1 MRSERRRC
9 SVMEQQECELFL
21 ECVLDITS
29 QMLQCGAEA
38 RRAENTALRLVN
50 AYGFELQCANA
61 ISSKIDVSIKA
72 PDGTHYTQ
80 AVRVLS
86 TGTDLGKLER
96 LNAMAR
102 YICQNTPSVEEIR
115 KMVQEEQKKDYPPLL
130 AFVGYLTMT
139 FGFAIFFGGDV
150 FDGIASAL
158 VSSVIFATD
167 RLLNHRIQS
176 NQNRLFYTFLASF
189 LSGCLALFLVRI
201 GLGNHADKIMIG
213 DVMLFIPGLSL
224 VNGVRE
230 LFYRDI
236 LTGVYRL
243 VEAIILAVAIA
254 SGFGVAIYLFGGIL
268 P

>member
-1 MRSERRRC
+1 
-9 SVMEQQECELFL
+9 MEKQDCEQFL
-21 ECVLDITS
+21 ECVLDITG

-38 RRAENTALRLVN
+38 RRVENTALRLVE
-50 AYGFELQCANA
+50 AYGFKLRCANA
-61 ISSKIDVSIKA
+61 ISAMIDLSVTA

-86 TGTDLGKLER
+86 TGTDLGKLEQ

-102 YICQNTPSVEEIR
+102 YICQEKPPVSEICNLI
-115 KMVQEEQKKDYPPLL
+115 QQEQKKGYPPLL
-130 AFVGYLTMT
+130 AFIGYLTMT

-150 FDGIASAL
+150 LDGIASAL
-158 VSSVIFATD
+158 VSAVIFATD
-167 RLLNHRIQS
+167 HLLNHRIQS

-189 LSGCLALFLVRI
+189 LSGCLAVLLVRL
-201 GLGNHADKIMIG
+201 GLGHHADKIMIG

-254 SGFGVAIYLFGGIL
+254 AGFGVAIYLFGGV
-268 P
+268 PV

>member
-1 MRSERRRC
+1 
-9 SVMEQQECELFL
+9 MEQQDCEEFL
-21 ECVLDITS
+21 ECVLDITG

-38 RRAENTALRLVN
+38 RRAENTALRLVE
-50 AYGFELQCANA
+50 AYGFELRCANA
-61 ISSKIDVSIKA
+61 ISAKIDLSVKA

-102 YICQNTPSVEEIR
+102 YICQEKPSVEEIR
-115 KMVQEEQKKDYPPLL
+115 HLMQGEQKKDYPPLL
-130 AFVGYLTMT
+130 TFIGYLTMT
-139 FGFAIFFGGDV
+139 FGFAIFFGGDF

-158 VSSVIFATD
+158 VSAVIFATD

-189 LSGCLALFLVRI
+189 LSGCLAVLLVRL
-201 GLGNHADKIMIG
+201 GLGHHADKIMIG

-243 VEAIILAVAIA
+243 VEAIIMAVAIA
-254 SGFGVAIYLFGGIL
+254 AGFGVAIYLCGGVL
-268 P
+268 A

>member
-1 MRSERRRC
+1 MER
-9 SVMEQQECELFL
+9 QECELFL
-21 ECVLDITS
+21 EYVLDIAG
-29 QMLQCGAEA
+29 QMMQCGAEA
-38 RRAENTALRLVN
+38 RRVENTALRLVE

-61 ISSKIDVSIKA
+61 VSSEINVSIKA
-72 PDGTHYTQ
+72 PDGAHYTQ
-80 AVRVLS
+80 AVRILS

-102 YICQNTPSVEEIR
+102 LICREKPAVEEIR
-115 KMVQEEQKKDYPPLL
+115 KMIRQEQSVRYSPWLEL
-130 AFVGYLTMT
+130 AGYLTMT
-139 FGFAIFFGGDV
+139 FGFAIFFGGDAM
-150 FDGIASAL
+150 DGLASAL
-158 VSSVIFATD
+158 VSALIFLTN
-167 RLLNHRIQS
+167 RLLNHRIQA

-189 LSGCLALFLVRI
+189 LSGCLALALVRL
-201 GLGNHADKIMIG
+201 GLGHHADQIMIG

-254 SGFGVAIYLFGGIL
+254 AGFGVAILLLGGV
-268 P
+268 PA

>member
-1 MRSERRRC
+1 MQQQDC
-9 SVMEQQECELFL
+9 EQFV

-38 RRAENTALRLVN
+38 RRAENTALRLVE
-50 AYGFELQCANA
+50 AYGFELRCANA
-61 ISSKIDVSIKA
+61 ISAKIDLSVKA

-102 YICQNTPSVEEIR
+102 YICQEKPPVTEIR
-115 KMVQEEQKKDYPPLL
+115 KLVQEEQKKGYPSLL
-130 AFVGYLTMT
+130 TFIGYLTMT

-158 VSSVIFATD
+158 VSAVIFATD

-189 LSGCLALFLVRI
+189 LSGCLAVLLVRL
-201 GLGNHADKIMIG
+201 GLGHHADKIMIG

-254 SGFGVAIYLFGGIL
+254 AGFGVAIYLCGGVL
-268 P
+268 A